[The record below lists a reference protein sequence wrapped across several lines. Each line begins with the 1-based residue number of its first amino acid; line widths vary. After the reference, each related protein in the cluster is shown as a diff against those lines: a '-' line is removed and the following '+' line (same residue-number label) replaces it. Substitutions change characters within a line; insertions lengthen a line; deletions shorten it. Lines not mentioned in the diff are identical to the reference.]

1 VRRTVTS
8 ISRRCNSCSSNDLRE
23 FKGEFAIHFAG
34 IEGLSKAIVWVF
46 PEVSVC
52 LTCGMAQFHVPDR
65 ELSVLG
71 TGISV
76 EGAAVLF
83 EKSAKQHGVG
93 AGVEDEAA
101 GSKRP
106 ES

>member
-1 VRRTVTS
+1 VQLLLLQRSSRVQRGVCHSFRGDRGTQQS
-8 ISRRCNSCSSNDLRE
+8 HCLGLSRRKRVSDLR
-23 FKGEFAIHFAG
+23 
-34 IEGLSKAIVWVF
+34 V
-46 PEVSVC
+46 
-52 LTCGMAQFHVPDR
+52 AQFHVPDR

>member
-1 VRRTVTS
+1 VLSKVTN
-8 ISRRCNSCSSNDLRE
+8 IPRRCNSCSSKDLRE

-52 LTCGMAQFHVPDR
+52 LTCGVAQFHVPDR

-71 TGISV
+71 TSISV

-93 AGVEDEAA
+93 AGVEDESA